1 MIKNNEKETLNM
13 QMTGFDSKKFKEICN
28 DILNE
33 GCFKGIPVFNK
44 TDVYFAIADE
54 LNVSDSTVKKWVSKN
69 SNGPRDIETL
79 EGLEKLLGV
88 NLWNASEK
96 YPLEKYSAVTKNAI
110 ASAYGV
116 IEQYFAGDDYED
128 EDKWTQTMAE
138 IRKFELSIPEE
149 EYKKITDFLNE
160 NVADLVYDEETF
172 AELYTEEY
180 GEYCEDGSFSIA
192 DPTKFLARYFSIIM
206 EKEEKFK
213 NFMKENYAEAL
224 QA

>member
-1 MIKNNEKETLNM
+1 
-13 QMTGFDSKKFKEICN
+13 
-28 DILNE
+28 
-33 GCFKGIPVFNK
+33 
-44 TDVYFAIADE
+44 
-54 LNVSDSTVKKWVSKN
+54 
-69 SNGPRDIETL
+69 
-79 EGLEKLLGV
+79 
-88 NLWNASEK
+88 
-96 YPLEKYSAVTKNAI
+96 
-110 ASAYGV
+110 
-116 IEQYFAGDDYED
+116 
-128 EDKWTQTMAE
+128 MAE